1 MRAEF
6 DETLVTGND
15 MIDSQHKELISRI
28 NQLLDSYEEGQ
39 GKIKAV
45 KMLDYLLDYTE
56 FHFEAEEKL
65 QEEIQYPGIQEHKAK
80 HAEFKQA
87 VKELQEMLEEEE
99 GPTEAF
105 TAQVQKNV
113 VDWLFEHI
121 KGFDR
126 SVAEYKF
133 MNANADRL

>member
-6 DETLVTGND
+6 DETLITGND
-15 MIDSQHKELISRI
+15 MIDSQHKELIERI
-28 NQLLDSYEEGQ
+28 NQLLESCENLQ

-45 KMLDYLLDYTE
+45 KMLDYLLEYTE

-65 QEEIQYPGIQEHKAK
+65 QEEIHYPGIEEHKVK
-80 HAEFKQA
+80 HQEFKQA

-105 TAQVQKNV
+105 TAQVKKNV

-133 MNANADRL
+133 LNANSERL